1 MKSNASEAVSRFLS
15 LCAALLTSAYLTQPA
30 GAADPL
36 PRLLPEALEIDLAL
50 SAAPDRLRA
59 DAGVYVLR
67 RGGFVEV
74 KKAANHFSC
83 FVVRTV
89 PRFDVPSPDA
99 LIPICFDDEGMRTVA
114 PRHFDT
120 AAWIEAGVSP
130 AEIRDRIAANFADGT
145 YTAPAQPGTSYMIS
159 PILNLPD
166 GEGGIWNYP
175 PHFMF
180 YAPGLTNGEQDAVP
194 DRGDGWLPWI
204 NNEGPHGMYI
214 VPLGQAERDLVRQEH
229 SELIRA
235 VEAFLSES

>member
-1 MKSNASEAVSRFLS
+1 MTSNAPNMAQKSLRLCTIVAASLIWAV
-15 LCAALLTSAYLTQPA
+15 PA
-30 GAADPL
+30 HANDSL
-36 PRLLPEALEIDLAL
+36 PRLMPEALETELAL
-50 SAAPDRLRA
+50 SALPERLRA
-59 DAGVYVLR
+59 DAGVHLLR
-67 RGGFVEV
+67 RGGFAEV

-89 PRFDVPSPDA
+89 PRFDVPSPDT

-145 YTAPAQPGTSYMIS
+145 YQAPAQPGTSYMIS

-166 GEGGIWNYP
+166 GEGGVWNYP

-180 YAPGLTNGEQDAVP
+180 YAPDLTNGEQDTMP
-194 DRGDGWLPWI
+194 DRGEGWLPWI
-204 NNEGPHGMYI
+204 NNEGPHGMMI
-214 VPLGQAERDLVRQEH
+214 VPLGQAERELVRRNEAD
-229 SELIRA
+229 LIRR
-235 VEAFLSES
+235 VEAFLDAG

>member
-1 MKSNASEAVSRFLS
+1 MTSNTLNAVRKLLC
-15 LCAALLTSAYLTQPA
+15 LCAVLAAGLALASLTSA
-30 GAADPL
+30 ADAL
-36 PRLLPEALEIDLAL
+36 PRLMPEALETDLAL
-50 SAAPDRLRA
+50 SALPERLRA

-83 FVVRTV
+83 FVVRSV
-89 PRFDVPSPDA
+89 PRFDVPSPDT

-145 YTAPAQPGTSYMIS
+145 YQAPAQPGTSYMIS

-166 GEGGIWNYP
+166 GEGGVWNYP

-180 YAPGLTNGEQDAVP
+180 YAPGLTNGEQDTMP

-214 VPLGQAERDLVRQEH
+214 VPLGQTEREMVKREQAD
-229 SELIRA
+229 LIRR
-235 VEAFLSES
+235 VEDFLNAG